1 MPAETETG
9 TPTPEAEPIPAE
21 AEPLPTEPLP
31 AIDGIRSQDQGD
43 DESLQA
49 SGDKPELQPALG
61 NTHTFAAGIS
71 YLAILTG
78 TFPLFYFGVTFAGP
92 GYWWS
97 WPMVFL
103 GQLMVALC
111 FCELAARHPV
121 AGSVHTDTA
130 HTGPVHNWARKLG
143 GPHIGWL
150 GGWMMVTATMVSLS
164 TVALAYQITLPQI
177 SRFFQFVGPGTG
189 RTDAAANAVLLGSV
203 LILFT
208 TLVNA
213 FGVRPMARFKPAG
226 VLVELIA
233 ALTLI
238 ALLAAHLTHGPGEIT
253 RTAGHGSGGAD
264 GIGESLGYAGALLTA
279 LLASAY
285 VMYGFG
291 TASSRDKESLDSSR
305 NAPHA
310 ILRALVV
317 SLLIGGLIV
326 LFALLAVPDLNSTR
340 LSADGIQFVLLST
353 LGPTV
358 GEIVLWCVVIAITVC
373 ALTVHRA
380 GIRLVFAMARD
391 NCLPASSLLARVSPR
406 FGTPVVAAIAV
417 GLVAVGTL
425 VINVNQPQIFSVITS
440 IAIIMIYLA
449 YLTVTLPML
458 VQRLRG
464 TWQPKPTSEEHFSSK
479 GRFSSGEHF
488 SLGRFGLPVNL
499 LAVLWGIG
507 MSVNLAWPRP
517 EVHNAEPLFHWYP
530 RWGAFLFVGIV
541 AAGGFTY
548 YWLVQRERT
557 GVPGSGARQG
567 HTHAH
572 AHTRIHIRGNLIAT
586 YRSLLST
593 VRRRP
598 TAGGAKTGRPPK

>member
-1 MPAETETG
+1 MPVETETG
-9 TPTPEAEPIPAE
+9 TPTRQ
-21 AEPLPTEPLP
+21 PT
-31 AIDGIRSQDQGD
+31 
-43 DESLQA
+43 
-49 SGDKPELQPALG
+49 LG

-78 TFPLFYFGVTFAGP
+78 TFPLFYFGVKFAGP

-121 AGSVHTDTA
+121 ADSAHTDSVHA
-130 HTGPVHNWARKLG
+130 GPVHNWARKLG

-150 GGWMMVTATMVSLS
+150 SGWLMVTATMVSLS

-177 SRFFQFVGPGTG
+177 SRFFQFVGPGTDK
-189 RTDAAANAVLLGSV
+189 TDAAANAVLLGSV

-213 FGVRPMARFKPAG
+213 FGARPMARVNSAG

-238 ALLAAHLTHGPGEIT
+238 ALLAAHLTHGPGVIT
-253 RTAGHGSGGAD
+253 RSAGHGSGGAG
-264 GIGESLGYAGALLTA
+264 GIGESLGYVGALLTA

-285 VMYGFG
+285 VIYGFG

-305 NAPHA
+305 SAPHA

-317 SLLIGGLIV
+317 SLLIGGLVV

-391 NCLPASSLLARVSPR
+391 DCLPASSLLARVSPR
-406 FGTPVVAAIAV
+406 FGTPVVAAITV
-417 GLVAVGTL
+417 GLVAVGIL
-425 VINVNQPQIFSVITS
+425 VINVNQPRIFSVITS
-440 IAIIMIYLA
+440 IAILMIYLA

-464 TWQPKPTSEEHFSSK
+464 TWRPKPTSEEHFSSK
-479 GRFSSGEHF
+479 GRF

-517 EVHNAEPLFHWYP
+517 EVHNAEAPFHWYP
-530 RWGAFLFVGIV
+530 RWGVFLFVGIV

-572 AHTRIHIRGNLIAT
+572 TRIRIRGNLMAT